1 MNRNNFFSFF
11 GKKCNNINGHNST
24 EVFFHFFNF
33 KRIYLCMLVYNN
45 NLHLPGI
52 CMYIK
57 SKEIHCLDKPT
68 VYVLLYF
75 IPNTFAC
82 KSVFNFVKILSSY
95 IILTLHID
103 IEYLDTSCFVS
114 FGFFIL
120 FSPIIFGL
128 SLVCLG

>member
-1 MNRNNFFSFF
+1 
-11 GKKCNNINGHNST
+11 
-24 EVFFHFFNF
+24 
-33 KRIYLCMLVYNN
+33 MLVYNN

-114 FGFFIL
+114 FVFFIL